1 MIYNAVLV
9 RGGIFFNLISLA
21 KKNAA
26 GKRYTVSHWR
36 FIVYLRLYMKKVK
49 MCCFIGHRDVKA
61 SQELKVLL
69 KEKIIA
75 LIKEKGVQYF
85 LFGSASKFDELCLQT
100 VTELKK
106 QYPEIVR
113 VYIRAKERYLTEER
127 KKSLLKDYD
136 DTIMSTGVENAG
148 RATYVKRNQA
158 MIDASTYCVF
168 YYNANYGRI
177 SKKGGTKI
185 AFDYVNQKRRGGR
198 DITTINL
205 YERMKNS

>member
-1 MIYNAVLV
+1 
-9 RGGIFFNLISLA
+9 
-21 KKNAA
+21 
-26 GKRYTVSHWR
+26 
-36 FIVYLRLYMKKVK
+36 MKKVK

-85 LFGSASKFDELCLQT
+85 LFGSASKFGELCLQT

-113 VYIRAKERYLTEER
+113 VYVRAKERYLTEER

-136 DTIMSTGVENAG
+136 DTIMPTGVENAG

-168 YYNANYGRI
+168 LLQCKLWAHI
-177 SKKGGTKI
+177 
-185 AFDYVNQKRRGGR
+185 QEGR
-198 DITTINL
+198 D
-205 YERMKNS
+205 KNCF

>member
-1 MIYNAVLV
+1 
-9 RGGIFFNLISLA
+9 
-21 KKNAA
+21 
-26 GKRYTVSHWR
+26 
-36 FIVYLRLYMKKVK
+36 

-113 VYIRAKERYLTEER
+113 VYVRAKERYLTEER

-136 DTIMSTGVENAG
+136 DTIMPTGVENAG

-168 YYNANYGRI
+168 LLQCKLWAHI
-177 SKKGGTKI
+177 
-185 AFDYVNQKRRGGR
+185 QEGR
-198 DITTINL
+198 D
-205 YERMKNS
+205 KNCF